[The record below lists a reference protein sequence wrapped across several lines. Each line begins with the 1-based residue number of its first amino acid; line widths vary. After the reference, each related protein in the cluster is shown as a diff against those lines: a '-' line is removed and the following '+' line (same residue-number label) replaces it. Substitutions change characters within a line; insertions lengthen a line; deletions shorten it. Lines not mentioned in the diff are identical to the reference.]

1 MGSDIGSTSLIS
13 VLYSAAYVTEAV
25 LGQPGNPGHPGLA
38 WPGPGQDRTG
48 LGLGGSRLL
57 FDGGVVV
64 DTIKK
69 FS

>member
-13 VLYSAAYVTEAV
+13 VLYSAVYVTEAV
-25 LGQPGNPGHPGLA
+25 PGQPGNPGP
-38 WPGPGQDRTG
+38 PGPGQD
-48 LGLGGSRLL
+48 LGGGRLL

>member
-13 VLYSAAYVTEAV
+13 VLYSAVYVTEAV
-25 LGQPGNPGHPGLA
+25 PGQPGNPGHPS
-38 WPGPGQDRTG
+38 PGRDRTG
-48 LGLGGSRLL
+48 LGLGGGRLL